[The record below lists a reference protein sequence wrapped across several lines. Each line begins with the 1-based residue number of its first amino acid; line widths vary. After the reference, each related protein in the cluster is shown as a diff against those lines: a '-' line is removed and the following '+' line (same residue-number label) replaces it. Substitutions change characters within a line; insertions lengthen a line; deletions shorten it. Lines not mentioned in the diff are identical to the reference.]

1 MSSFP
6 CRGPEASSRPPRPEE
21 ILWGAG
27 LPASGGGLGGRTP
40 GQELLVVRREL
51 TRQGTVAVALRD
63 TEWT

>member
-6 CRGPEASSRPPRPEE
+6 CRGPEVSSCPPRPEE

-27 LPASGGGLGGRTP
+27 LLASGRGLRGQTP